1 MTTNKTRNDL
11 LEEISDGTVGLKSKA
26 GKTSFG
32 ETSTAPLTPI
42 VQISAQYGKEDDLNI
57 INSNGGLYVIEDS
70 LYKVSSG
77 TNPLGLSSLNGKRQ
91 AVYKPGQGLIGRL
104 SAVFDTPT
112 DLTLQAAGLITSEDS
127 FAFGYLNESFGILR
141 AFGGVVEA
149 QELTITTSGNGTL
162 VLVINDIGY
171 DVPITTGTTEHNA
184 WEIAEYFR
192 VNPAENY
199 LITSNEST
207 VFFMNRT
214 PAPQGLFLYSGT
226 TGFVGTFTQVAAGQ
240 DVSIDFVPQ
249 SAFNQDKADWL
260 DPQSGNV
267 YEIKFSYLG
276 FSSIEFYIKNPET
289 NTNTLVH
296 IYDFSGNQLP
306 IVRNPTFRIGWVA
319 RNLGS
324 TTNVT
329 VSGASAMSANEGIV
343 VNDNPT
349 RAVENLD
356 VSVGTTLT
364 NLISIRNRFHFGGI
378 INRATVKPTLLSFA
392 TDDTRGALFSVI
404 ANPEF
409 GGDMNYQYVDRD
421 NSIVEVA
428 YDTQT
433 ITGGRVV
440 ASFNVSRSA
449 PLNLASSDF
458 QTFLEPDQV
467 FAIAAKVKIGTNEEM
482 DATVVFLEDL

>member
-1 MTTNKTRNDL
+1 MSLIRGNLIAKD
-11 LEEISDGTVGLKSKA
+11 SGSGS

-32 ETSTAPLTPI
+32 ETSTAPITPI

-57 INSNGGLYVIEDS
+57 INSGGGGYAIENS

-77 TNPLGLSSLNGKRQ
+77 TNPIGLSSLNAKRQ

-104 SAVFDTPT
+104 SAVFDEPKP
-112 DLTLQAAGLITSEDS
+112 LTLQAAGLITSEDS
-127 FAFGYLNESFGILR
+127 LAFGYLGVDFGIIR

-149 QELTITTSGNGTL
+149 QELTITTSGSGTL
-162 VLVINDIGY
+162 TLVVNSIGY
-171 DVPITTGTTEHNA
+171 DIPLTAGTTQHNA

-199 LITSNEST
+199 LITSNDNT

-214 PAPQGLFLYSGT
+214 PGPQGVFT
-226 TGFVGTFTQVAAGQ
+226 FTGGGAFVGSFTQVASGV
-240 DVSIDFVPQ
+240 DVSLEFIPQ
-249 SAFNQDKADWL
+249 STWSEDLASWL

-276 FSSIEFYIKNPET
+276 FSSIEFYIKNPAT
-289 NTNTLVH
+289 NINTLVH
-296 IYDFSGNQLP
+296 IYDYSGKKDP

-324 TTNVT
+324 TESVT
-329 VSGASAMSANEGIV
+329 VSGASAMSANEGVV
-343 VNDNPT
+343 VNDNQT
-349 RAVENLD
+349 RAVEALD
-356 VSVGTTLT
+356 ITVGSTLT
-364 NLISIRNRFHFGGI
+364 NLISIRNRFHYGGI
-378 INRATVKPTLLSFA
+378 INRASIKPTLLSFA
-392 TDDTRGALFSVI
+392 TDDTRGAIFSII
-404 ANPEF
+404 ASPEF
-409 GGDMNYQYVDRD
+409 DDDMDYRYLDRT

-428 YDTQT
+428 YDNAQ

-440 ASFNVSRSA
+440 ASFNVSRNA
-449 PLNLASSDF
+449 PLNLASADF
-458 QTFLEPDQV
+458 ATVLEPDQV
-467 FAIAAKVKIGTNEEM
+467 FSVAAKVKTGAGEEM